1 MLSVFR
7 IGDRIFYGWV
17 VVGAIIVSGFIMMG
31 VNSSFGV
38 FFKSLEET
46 FSLTRAATS
55 SVLSV
60 RMIFSGLAA
69 FLAGWAIDRY
79 GPRKVFSIMGFFIG
93 LSLILTG
100 LTTAA
105 WQLFITYGLLISVGT
120 GAVYVVTTATIL
132 RWFNRKRGL
141 AIGIA
146 GIGGGFGT
154 AVLSP
159 LSAIL
164 INSLGW
170 RNTIMLLGGLAWL
183 VMLPVALLFKKDPRE
198 IGALPDGE
206 APGYQPAGA
215 EMETAPSPRRP
226 LSRVFRSQSFWAILF
241 IWLTMAFSSFFIMTH
256 IVPHAI
262 DMGFSS
268 IQAATIL
275 SVGGIA
281 LIVGRLFAGII
292 SDRVSAKWVAVVSS
306 LIQSAAILGLI
317 WGKELWMLYLFG
329 LVHGLTFGSF
339 GTSITVLIGRT
350 FSLDNIGKI
359 LGILEIGIFI
369 GGAIGP
375 YLGGLIFDA
384 TGSYATAFLIMAG
397 AVLLRVLLVTLVKT
411 DSAVDSG
418 VFPGR

>member
-7 IGDRIFYGWV
+7 IGDRVFYGWV
-17 VVGAIIVSGFIMMG
+17 VVAAIIASGFIMMG
-31 VNSSFGV
+31 VNSTFGV

-46 FSLTRAATS
+46 FDLTRATTS

-60 RMIFSGLAA
+60 RMVFSGLTA
-69 FLAGWAIDRY
+69 FLGGWAIDRY
-79 GPRKVFSIMGFFIG
+79 GPRKVFSIMGFFLG

-105 WQLFITYGLLISVGT
+105 WQLFITYGLLISIGT
-120 GAVYVVTTATIL
+120 GAVYVVMTATVL

-146 GIGGGFGT
+146 GAGGGLGV

-159 LSAIL
+159 LSASL
-164 INSLGW
+164 INSLEW

-183 VMLPVALLFKKDPRE
+183 VMLPVAQLFKKDPRE

-206 APGYQPAGA
+206 VPGYQPTGV
-215 EMETAPSPRRP
+215 EGETGSPPGRP

-241 IWLTMAFSSFFIMTH
+241 IWLAMAFSAFFIMTH

-262 DMGFSS
+262 DLGFSPVES
-268 IQAATIL
+268 ATIL

-281 LIVGRLFAGII
+281 MIVGRLVAGII
-292 SDRVSAKWVAVVSS
+292 SDRVSAKRVAVVSS
-306 LIQSAAILGLI
+306 LIQFAAILGLI
-317 WGKELWMLYLFG
+317 WGRELWMLYLFG
-329 LVHGLTFGSF
+329 LVNGLTFGGF
-339 GTSITVLIGRT
+339 GTSVTMLIGRT
-350 FSLDNIGKI
+350 FSLDDIGKI
-359 LGILEIGIFI
+359 LGILEVGIFI

-375 YLGGLIFDA
+375 YLGGLIYDT
-384 TGSYATAFLIMAG
+384 TGSYSNAFLIMAG
-397 AVLLRVLLVTLVKT
+397 AVLLRVLLVMLVRT
-411 DSAVDSG
+411 EAAGQD
-418 VFPGR
+418 R